1 MSNNDQPDL
10 GRDIIIY
17 HKIITRGIEISN
29 KNARAYLDKGHLQ
42 VSTESGFLK
51 YLQTLSSILQAHHMA
66 EDNVIFP
73 YVQNL
78 IPEVPYKRLMDE
90 HEILSAQLQK
100 IEATI
105 PDLKSNNNLEASLI
119 QLNSS
124 LTKIDELWYP
134 HIKIEEHMIYEKIG
148 SMINTK
154 DMIQLKTEFTQFY
167 QKNVS
172 PDYLV
177 VPFSLY
183 NLQPDERALISKGIP
198 EIVTKQMVPIDWK
211 DKWAPMK
218 PFLLK

>member
-29 KNARAYLDKGHLQ
+29 KNAQEYLNKEHLE
-42 VSTESGFLK
+42 VSSETGFLK
-51 YLQTLSSILQAHHMA
+51 YLQTLSSILKAHHMA

-90 HEILSAQLQK
+90 HEILSAELQK
-100 IEATI
+100 IENTI
-105 PDLKSNNNLEASLI
+105 PDLKSNNDLKISLR
-119 QLNSS
+119 QLNSA
-124 LTKIDELWYP
+124 LAKIDELWHP

-148 SMINTK
+148 SMINTP

-183 NLQPDERALISKGIP
+183 NLHPNERALISKGIP
-198 EIVTKQMVPIDWK
+198 EIVIKQMVPIDWK